1 MKKKIL
7 SVGLLLLAC
16 FGTAEA
22 QVSNVN
28 PVPQE
33 VAKTGDALFDVPEKW
48 NVVCDKNRTGGYAAQ
63 LLATAKPQTDAKAA
77 MKVTLGVRGDK
88 TVKRYAKH
96 IPNQVE
102 GYWLSITPEAI
113 VIAGHDEAGL
123 FYGVQTLLDI
133 MEKGKLEA
141 CTVKDWPDVKFRG
154 VVEGFYGTPW
164 SHEARLDQL
173 DFYRENKLNVYIY
186 GPKDDPWHRDKWR
199 VPYPE
204 AEAKRISELANYA
217 KKCGV
222 NFYWAIHPGVD
233 IKWTDEDRDY
243 LMAKFEKMYELG
255 VRSFAVFFDD
265 IWGEGTKAD
274 KQAALLNYVDD
285 NFVQKKHDVA
295 PLILCPTEYNKS
307 WANDEKGYLRTLGSQ
322 MNKTIEIMWTGNSVV
337 ACIDKPTMDWVNERI
352 QRKGYIWWNY
362 PVSDFVQSNVLL
374 GPVYGNGLD
383 IANDVS
389 GFVSNPMEHA
399 EASKIALYG
408 VADYTWNM
416 EAFDSNKNWED
427 ALVDLLPG
435 NVAALR
441 TFALYNKDLG
451 PNGHGFRR
459 AEGEELK
466 ELNEAVTNNQIT
478 PQIAGAVMQ
487 KSAELKLAADL
498 LLADKSNP
506 RLVGE
511 LMPWLLQARMLA
523 DYGNC
528 VSMLTLMQNTN
539 EQQGVMSF
547 DALYRQAR
555 SIRQQMYVL
564 GATSDTRHKH
574 QSDIKLG
581 GKVFL
586 PMLNHMF
593 ADAVKNYNKKFGTDY
608 DNTADYSPFKLTST
622 VSQLALLPISTQG
635 GEVRVKS
642 SNEVINWQAG
652 GELLITM
659 ERTVTLRGLA
669 FDLGKPAQAG
679 NFKLEAYVGGEWKN
693 ISLLHYN
700 EGETSVHTGNEIN
713 GMRAEKLRL
722 TNTSGKDL
730 QVFFRNF
737 RFNKD

>member
-1 MKKKIL
+1 MKKQIL
-7 SVGLLLLAC
+7 SAGLLLLAC

-33 VAKTGDALFDVPEKW
+33 VAKAGEALFDAPTAW
-48 NVVCDKNRTGGYAAQ
+48 NVVCDKNRVGGYAAQ
-63 LLATAKPQTDAKAA
+63 LLATAAPKADANAT

-88 TVKRYAKH
+88 TVKRYGKH
-96 IPNQVE
+96 IPKQTQ
-102 GYWLSITPEAI
+102 GYWLSITPEQI

-133 MEKGKLEA
+133 MEQGKLEA
-141 CTVKDWPDVKFRG
+141 CTVTDWPDVKFRG

-173 DFYRENKLNVYIY
+173 TFYRENKLNVYIY

-199 VPYPE
+199 EPYPE
-204 AEAKRISELANYA
+204 NEAKRISELANFA
-217 KKCGV
+217 KECGV

-274 KQAALLNYVDD
+274 KQAALLNYVDN
-285 NFVQKKHDVA
+285 NFVQKKPDVA

-416 EAFDSNKNWED
+416 KAFNSEKNWED
-427 ALVDLLPG
+427 AIKDLLPD
-435 NVAALR
+435 NATALR

-459 AEGEELK
+459 NEGEELK
-466 ELNEAVTNNQIT
+466 DLAEAVKQGNQMA
-478 PQIAGAVMQ
+478 IANVML
-487 KSAELKLAADL
+487 KSTELKLAADL

-506 RLVGE
+506 RLVRE
-511 LMPWLLQARMLA
+511 LMPWLLQARLLSE
-523 DYGNC
+523 YGSC
-528 VSMLTLMQNTN
+528 VATMALTHNAKS
-539 EQQGVMSF
+539 QQGGIMTF
-547 DALYRQAR
+547 DALYKQAR
-555 SIRQQMYVL
+555 YIREQMYVL

-586 PMLNHMF
+586 PMLNDMF
-593 ADAVKNYNKKFGTDY
+593 ANAVNAYNKANGTNY
-608 DNTADYSPFKLTST
+608 EPVAEYLPFKLSSN
-622 VSQLALLPISTQG
+622 VAQLALLPITGKG

-642 SNEVINWQAG
+642 SNEVINWQNG

-659 ERTVTLRGLA
+659 ERPVTLRGLD
-669 FDLGKPAQAG
+669 FDLGVTNQAE
-679 NFKLEAYVGGEWKN
+679 NFKLEAFVGGEWKN
-693 ISLLHYN
+693 ISLLYYRD
-700 EGETSVHTGNEIN
+700 GETVVHTGNEIG

-730 QVFFRNF
+730 QVYFRNF
-737 RFNKD
+737 KFNKD